1 MATIKLMAVYGKY
14 TVGELQISDSW
25 VSVETNSLSKADAKS
40 VINLISKKNVLAT
53 DDTGITSTAKT
64 NEILSILFARLI

>member
-25 VSVETNSLSKADAKS
+25 ISIETNSLTKTDAKAI
-40 VINLISKKNVLAT
+40 INLINKKNILVT
-53 DDTGITSTAKT
+53 DETGITSTSKT
-64 NEILSILFARLI
+64 NEILAILFAKAI